1 MRPQQITLISDW
13 TCHAET
19 SGIFGDIE
27 VSNSRR
33 PPVTSGNGLPPIVT
47 FTTGAP
53 LLVQLGLVESIT
65 PDGLRYIA
73 RTRDDWPFGEGRKH
87 PYIPVGNA
95 RAMDTKAFLAY
106 FEAGPTSGGR
116 GRKPE

>member
-1 MRPQQITLISDW
+1 M
-13 TCHAET
+13 
-19 SGIFGDIE
+19 
-27 VSNSRR
+27 
-33 PPVTSGNGLPPIVT
+33 TSGNGLPPIVT

-53 LLVQLGLVESIT
+53 LLMRLGLVDSIT

-73 RTRDDWPFGEGRKH
+73 RTRDDWPFGDGRKH
-87 PYIPVGNA
+87 AYILVGNA
-95 RAMDTKAFLAY
+95 RAMETKAFLAY